1 MTPMLI
7 QRRAARLVAIS
18 WGVPE
23 PLKLVSGNYRHYV
36 SLNPPLN
43 HDY

>member
-1 MTPMLI
+1 MAPMLI

-18 WGVPE
+18 RGVPE

-36 SLNPPLN
+36 FLEILKL
-43 HDY
+43 